1 MVGNV
6 KPMAIKVTR
15 KPDGTYKVQTRRRQ
29 TTKPTLTEAVTW
41 AEEQQED
48 KE

>member
-1 MVGNV
+1 MTV
-6 KPMAIKVTR
+6 KIDHQT
-15 KPDGTYKVQTRRRQ
+15 DGTYKVQTRRRQ